1 MGYGSTTAVFLLSPT
16 AEKERS
22 RHMPSDLNQA
32 LKAEIERLA
41 KKLIRAET
49 KSMKSAS
56 ARHRSDIAGL
66 KRTVKDLEKH
76 RTPRKAREPAHGRS
90 TISEARLRGS
100 LLSRKTL
107 ETPRATRTFCRRLRV
122 SQPSLTA
129 VLVGVHQITIYNWEQ
144 GKSRP
149 RKEQLA
155 ALVAVRSLGKREAQ
169 TRLEMLKTKT
179 G

>member
-1 MGYGSTTAVFLLSPT
+1 
-16 AEKERS
+16 
-22 RHMPSDLNQA
+22 MPSDLNRA

-49 KSMKSAS
+49 KSMKTAS
-56 ARHRSDIAGL
+56 ARYRSDIAEL
-66 KRTVKDLEKH
+66 KRTVKELEKKVALLEKQESRRMAARPSVKLAEGARFSPEGLKRH
-76 RTPRKAREPAHGRS
+76 RE
-90 TISEARLRGS
+90 RLG
-100 LLSRKTL
+100 LS
-107 ETPRATRTFCRRLRV
+107 AADY
-122 SQPSLTA
+122 A

-169 TRLEMLKTKT
+169 TRLEML
-179 G
+179 